1 MTDAP
6 VPTDGPIAGTT
17 EGRVRGVW
25 REGSAAF
32 LGIPFAAAPT
42 GDRRFS
48 APAPHEGW
56 TGVRDATGYGPTPQR
71 RPFGDDATIPE
82 PSLPGDD
89 TLSVNVFTPAVPPT
103 SGPET
108 DRLDSNGPDELL
120 PVLVWIH
127 GGGYYAGSAAS
138 PWYDGAAFNR
148 DGVVTVTLSYRLG
161 FDGFGWIDG
170 APLNRGI
177 LDQIAGLEWV
187 RANIA
192 SFGGDPARVTIAGQ
206 SAGGGSVLTLLTSPA
221 ADGLFRGVISQSAAL
236 GALDAAGAEVVGRRF
251 AAELRIT
258 PDLDGWRSVSEDR
271 ILDTQGQ
278 FNLTPGSLT
287 GPTTTIDDVVHAM
300 LTRRPDASGLA
311 FSPVIDN
318 EVVVDVVA
326 ALAAGVGSDVALVL
340 GTTAHEFGFPT
351 PGDLTEVIAALEN
364 GGAPAEAVAA
374 FQTQVGE
381 VSSALARSQLV
392 SAGLFRVLAV
402 DVARARSTGGAADR
416 TWLYDFRY
424 RSAVT
429 GIAGHCYEIP
439 FAFDLLEAPLVTR
452 SLGDA
457 PPERLADAMHG
468 AWVRFLTATNPSWPS
483 VTTAGAMVFDE
494 ESRFDPRA
502 YPFERALP
510 AR

>member
-1 MTDAP
+1 MTDAS
-6 VPTDGPIAGTT
+6 VPTDGPLATT
-17 EGRVRGVW
+17 TTGRVRGMW
-25 REGSAAF
+25 RNGSAAF

-42 GDRRFS
+42 GDRRFL
-48 APAPHEGW
+48 APVRPEPW
-56 TGVRDATGYGPTPQR
+56 IGVRDATGYGPTPQR

-82 PSLPGDD
+82 PSIPGDD
-89 TLSVNVFTPAVPPT
+89 TLSVNVFTPGVADP
-103 SGPET
+103 
-108 DRLDSNGPDELL
+108 NGPDALL

-127 GGGYYAGSAAS
+127 GGGYYAGSPAGA
-138 PWYDGAAFNR
+138 WYDGAAFNR

-177 LDQIAGLEWV
+177 LDQIAGLAWV
-187 RANIA
+187 RENIA

-221 ADGLFRGVISQSAAL
+221 ADGLFAAAIAQSAAL
-236 GALDAAGAEVVGRRF
+236 GALDAAGAEDVGRRF
-251 AAELRIT
+251 AAELGVT

-271 ILDTQGQ
+271 VLDAQGQ

-287 GPTTTIDDVVHAM
+287 GPNATIDDVVHAV

-326 ALAAGVGSDVALVL
+326 ALAAGVASDVALVL

-351 PGDLTEVIAALEN
+351 PDDFGRVIAALED

-374 FQTQVGE
+374 FTAQLDEVG
-381 VSSALARSQLV
+381 SSLARSQLV
-392 SAGLFRVLAV
+392 SAGLFRLLAV
-402 DVARARSTGGAADR
+402 DVARARATGGAADH

-424 RSAVT
+424 RSAVN

-439 FAFDLLEAPLVTR
+439 FVFDLLTAPLVAR

-457 PPERLADAMHG
+457 PPERLAAAMHG
-468 AWVRFLTATNPSWPS
+468 AWVRFLNAANPSWPS
-483 VTTAGAMVFDE
+483 TATKGAMVFDE
-494 ESRFDPRA
+494 DSRFDPRA

-510 AR
+510 VR

>member
-1 MTDAP
+1 MTVSSPTHDESAAP
-6 VPTDGPIAGTT
+6 EVTT
-17 EGRVRGVW
+17 VSGRVRGAW
-25 REGSAAF
+25 RGGSAAF
-32 LGIPFAAAPT
+32 LGIPFAAPPT
-42 GDRRFS
+42 GSRRFL
-48 APAPHEGW
+48 APEPPAPW
-56 TGVRDATGYGPTPQR
+56 SGVRDATAYGATPQR

-82 PSLPGDD
+82 PSIPGDD
-89 TLSVNVFTPAVPPT
+89 TLSVNVFTPAPGAADVSEPA
-103 SGPET
+103 
-108 DRLDSNGPDELL
+108 ELL

-127 GGGYYAGSAAS
+127 GGGYYAGSPAS

-177 LDQIAGLEWV
+177 LDQIAALEWV

-221 ADGLFRGVISQSAAL
+221 ADGLFSAAISQSAAL
-236 GALDAAGAEVVGRRF
+236 GALDAAGAEDAGRRF
-251 AAELRIT
+251 AAELGIS
-258 PDLDGWRSVSEDR
+258 PDLTGWRSISEAR
-271 ILDTQGQ
+271 ILDTEGAS
-278 FNLTPGSLT
+278 NLTPGSLT
-287 GPTTTIDDVVHAM
+287 GPTATLDDVVHAV

-326 ALAAGVGSDVALVL
+326 ALAAGVASDIPLIL

-351 PGDLTEVIAALEN
+351 PDDFADVVSTLEDQGAA
-364 GGAPAEAVAA
+364 AEAVAA
-374 FQTQVGE
+374 FTAQLDEVG
-381 VSSALARSQLV
+381 SALARSQLV
-392 SAGLFRVLAV
+392 SAGLFRLLAV
-402 DVARARSTGGAADR
+402 DVARARTTGGGADR

-424 RSAVT
+424 RSAVN

-439 FAFDLLEAPLVTR
+439 FAFALLDAPLVDR
-452 SLGDA
+452 SLGQS
-457 PPERLADAMHG
+457 PPGVLADAMHG
-468 AWVRFLTATNPSWPS
+468 AWVRFIGGHNPSWPN
-483 VTTAGAMVFDE
+483 VRTEGAMVFAE
-494 ESRFDPRA
+494 ESRFSPRA

-510 AR
+510 LR